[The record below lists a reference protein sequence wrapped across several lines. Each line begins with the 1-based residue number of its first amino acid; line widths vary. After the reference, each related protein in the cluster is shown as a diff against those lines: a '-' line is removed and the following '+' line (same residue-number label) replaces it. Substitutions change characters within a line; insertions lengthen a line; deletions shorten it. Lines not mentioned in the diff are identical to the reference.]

1 MQRRGIK
8 IHESRNG
15 VSLDITYILMCPQ
28 CKLEY
33 KEEAGMYKC
42 TKCNVQLEYKY
53 SFGNVKF
60 HDVLYNVESMWRYRR
75 LLPKINN
82 TVSLGEGFTPT
93 YPIRR
98 FRNSLRIKVKEIY
111 VKDDSRNPTG
121 SFRDRAASI
130 ISSRAIDWGYETII
144 CASNGNMGASLAAY
158 AAKAGLTCCIYAPMY
173 VDIGK
178 LAQIIM
184 YGGIIEQVGE
194 TLDEAILKAVKAER
208 NNWYQ
213 GTPELNPLSI
223 EAQKTI
229 AYEVIEQIGVPDW
242 IICPTGSGS
251 IIYSIWKGFSEAYE
265 MGLIKRK
272 PRLIAVQ
279 AEGCSP
285 IVTAFLKSSTIVKTK
300 NPQTIASGICIA
312 NPLYGN
318 KALEA
323 LRDSKGIAVSVSD
336 EEILRSQK
344 NLSKLEGL
352 FVEPAAASTTAALE
366 KLSSQ
371 GIFEKDET
379 VLCFIS
385 GSGLKTIDLIGAYE
399 MGWGRFN
406 IHASTKVKILS
417 ILNMKDMHGYE
428 IWKRIGRIMKIQA
441 VYQHL
446 NELERL
452 NLVKSQLTGRRR
464 IYSLTSKGRS
474 LLKAV
479 EEIKLLLTA

>member
-1 MQRRGIK
+1 
-8 IHESRNG
+8 
-15 VSLDITYILMCPQ
+15 LDIDYILVCPK
-28 CKLEY
+28 CKSEY
-33 KEEAGMYKC
+33 REEPNIYRC
-42 TKCNVQLEYKY
+42 TKCNIQLEYRY
-53 SFGNVKF
+53 SLENIEF
-60 HDVLYNVESMWRYRR
+60 YNVLDSTESIWRYRR

-82 TVSLGEGFTPT
+82 VISLGEGFTPT
-93 YPIRR
+93 YPIKRLK
-98 FRNSLRIKVKEIY
+98 NSLRIRIKELY

-130 ISSRAIDWGYETII
+130 VSSRAVDWNYEAVI

-158 AAKAGLTCCIYAPMY
+158 VAKAGLTCYIYAPMY

-194 TLDEAILKAVKAER
+194 TLDEAVLRAIKAER

-229 AYEVIEQIGVPDW
+229 AYELIEQIGVPDW

-251 IIYSIWKGFSEAYE
+251 IIYSIWKGFNEAYN
-265 MGLIKRK
+265 MDLIKGK

-279 AEGCSP
+279 ADGCSP
-285 IVTAFLKSSTIVKTK
+285 IVTAFLKSSEIVKVR

-312 NPLYGN
+312 NPLYGV

-323 LRDSKGIAVSVSD
+323 LKDSRGIAVSVSD
-336 EEILRSQK
+336 EDILRSQK

-352 FVEPAAASTTAALE
+352 FVEPAAASTIAALE

-371 GIFEKDET
+371 EVFERDET

-399 MGWGRFN
+399 RGWGKFN
-406 IHASTKVKILS
+406 IYTSTKVKILNV
-417 ILNMKDMHGYE
+417 LNMRGMHGYE
-428 IWKRIGRIMKIQA
+428 IWKNIGKIMKIQA

-446 NELERL
+446 NELEKL
-452 NLVKSQLTGRRR
+452 GLIKSQIAGRRK
-464 IYSLTSKGRS
+464 IYSLTSKGEG

-479 EEIKLLLTA
+479 EEIKTLLNI

>member
-1 MQRRGIK
+1 LNIVYTL
-8 IHESRNG
+8 I
-15 VSLDITYILMCPQ
+15 CPQ

-33 KEEAGMYKC
+33 KEKPGTYRC
-42 TKCNVQLEYKY
+42 TKCGIQLEYRY
-53 SFGNVKF
+53 NLE
-60 HDVLYNVESMWRYRR
+60 DVDFYNVLDNMGSIWRYRK

-82 TVSLGEGFTPT
+82 TISLNEGFTPT
-93 YPIRR
+93 YPIKRLK
-98 FRNSLRIKVKEIY
+98 NSLRIMAKEVY

-130 ISSRAIDWGYETII
+130 VSSRAVDWGYEVVI

-158 AAKAGLTCCIYAPMY
+158 VAKAGLTCYVYAPMY

-194 TLDEAILKAVKAER
+194 TIDEAILKAMRGEGSG
-208 NNWYQ
+208 WYQ
-213 GTPELNPLSI
+213 GTPELNPISI

-229 AYEVIEQIGVPDW
+229 AYELIEQVGVPDW

-265 MGLIKRK
+265 MRLIERK

-285 IVTAFLKSSTIVKTK
+285 IVTAFLKSSEIVKAK

-318 KALEA
+318 RALEA
-323 LRDSKGIAVSVSD
+323 LKDSRGIAVSVSD
-336 EEILRSQK
+336 EDILRSQK

-352 FVEPAAASTTAALE
+352 FVEPAAASTIAALE
-366 KLSSQ
+366 KLSGQ
-371 GIFEKDET
+371 EVFEKDET
-379 VLCFIS
+379 ILCFIS

-399 MGWGRFN
+399 RGWGKFN
-406 IHASTKVKILS
+406 IYASTKVKILNVLS
-417 ILNMKDMHGYE
+417 MRNMHGYE
-428 IWKRIGRIMKIQA
+428 IWKRIGRIIKIQA
-441 VYQHL
+441 IYQHL
-446 NELERL
+446 NELEKLGLIR
-452 NLVKSQLTGRRR
+452 SQIVGRRKV
-464 IYSLTSKGRS
+464 YSLTDKGEN
-474 LLKAV
+474 LLKAI
-479 EEIKLLLTA
+479 EEIKLLVTI